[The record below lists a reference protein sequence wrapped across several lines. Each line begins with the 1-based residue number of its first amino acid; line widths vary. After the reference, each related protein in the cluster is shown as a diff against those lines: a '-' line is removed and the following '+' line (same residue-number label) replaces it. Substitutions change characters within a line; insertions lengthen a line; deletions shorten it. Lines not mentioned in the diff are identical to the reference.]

1 MGATASQIAAF
12 LSSAGISMPGLRILF
27 ASILISFT
35 LIFIMII
42 MRGNHKSWSKE
53 YIDFG
58 EYSARTLGLVFI
70 MLIVVYLIN

>member
-1 MGATASQIAAF
+1 MGMSTAQIAAF
-12 LSSAGISMPGLRILF
+12 LTSAGISVPAFRILI
-27 ASILISFT
+27 ASILMSLTF
-35 LIFIMII
+35 IFIMII

-70 MLIVVYLIN
+70 MIIVVYLVN